1 MNPTELE
8 ADMNGIVYK
17 SLRLTRD
24 EARDIGRET
33 EWLSKPA
40 SAFSTEDGAAW
51 PRKPILLSRWEADHL
66 GRAAEWI
73 SAATPEEKLLADLFP
88 HQRAAIDALRPGS
101 TFRVIPNRY
110 PTETRVERRVQP
122 GPIHSSKDNPLAMD
136 KRRLP
141 HAYPVKVQRDDWDAF
156 EDIFAGKALDAA
168 VDTLGPVDVD
178 VTTTTPRSDGEGKEF
193 DFAEYL
199 AGLRENLR
207 QKRENHLLN
216 MSDPW
221 VTSADIAEATV
232 KLFYDDAALIERAV
246 NALDLPVLKAGD
258 TLVLDAK
265 VTRIHDEVTV
275 QVEVKVTPA

>member
-1 MNPTELE
+1 
-8 ADMNGIVYK
+8 MNGIVYK
-17 SLRLTRD
+17 SLRLSRN

-33 EWLSKPA
+33 EWLAKPA
-40 SAFSTEDGAAW
+40 SAFSTDDGAAW

-66 GRAAEWI
+66 GRAAEWV

-88 HQRAAIDALRPGS
+88 HQRAVIDALRPGS
-101 TFRVIPNRY
+101 TLKPEEKLPADLFPQRL
-110 PTETRVERRVQP
+110 ERRVRWH
-122 GPIHSSKDNPLAMD
+122 PIGNTLANPLAAD
-136 KRRLP
+136 RRKIP
-141 HAYPVKVQRDDWDAF
+141 HAYPPGKIGRDDWSDL
-156 EDIFAGKALDAA
+156 EDIFAGKARALGESR
-168 VDTLGPVDVD
+168 DTLGPVDVD

-193 DFAEYL
+193 DFAEHL

-221 VTSADIAEATV
+221 VTSADIAEAAV